1 MPIKITTKLLAN
13 RAQQEVVKRISKNQY
28 GFIKSRNIQDF
39 LAWSFEYIHMCHK
52 SKKSIVI
59 FKVDFEKAYDK
70 VDYNAIYYMMD
81 HLGFSAKWIRW
92 VKMIL
97 TTASAS
103 VIMNGVPGKKI
114 KCRRGVRQ

>member
-1 MPIKITTKLLAN
+1 
-13 RAQQEVVKRISKNQY
+13 
-28 GFIKSRNIQDF
+28 
-39 LAWSFEYIHMCHK
+39 MCHK
-52 SKKSIVI
+52 SKKPIVI
-59 FKVDFEKAYDK
+59 FKVDFENAFDK

-97 TTASAS
+97 TIASAS

-114 KCRRGVRQ
+114 KCKRGVRQGDPFSPLLYVIVAELLQLLVNEAWSQGELSLPIQSNNN